1 MKIFVCNIW
10 NWQLPFGFSG
20 VEVISWVLKVI
31 LGVVEVI
38 SGVVEVISGVVET
51 KSVIKF
57 KFYRLKYVSI
67 FPADSL

>member
-1 MKIFVCNIW
+1 
-10 NWQLPFGFSG
+10 
-20 VEVISWVLKVI
+20 VLKVI

-38 SGVVEVISGVVET
+38 SGVVEVISAVVEVISGVVET